1 LGIAMDANNDYDLI
15 VIGAGP
21 AGEKGAVQAAYFG
34 KRVALIERGP
44 VGGTA
49 VNTGTLP
56 SKTLRETALY
66 LSGLRQRGL
75 YGIEYSFNTE
85 VTVRDLIRRERD
97 VVRNHQNMVVENIRR
112 HNIEV
117 FRGDGKLLDSRT
129 VRFTRPDGR
138 KQDLRSD
145 FILIAT
151 GSRCYRPEGL
161 PFDNRFVYD
170 SDHILQ
176 LQRIPTSMIVI
187 GAGVV
192 GCEYAT
198 LFAALGIDVMLVDGG
213 DRLLPQL
220 DAEAS
225 AILAERVEALGAR
238 IILGERLSGL
248 AVRDHEFVEVT
259 LSSGR
264 TISAEIALFSGGRS
278 ANTEE
283 LGLEGVGLVLQD
295 RGRIEVNEFY
305 QTSVPNVYAA
315 GDVIGSPALA
325 STAMDQA
332 RVAACH
338 AFDIRYKQRV
348 TPHVP
353 FAIYTIPE
361 VSMVGET
368 EASLDA
374 EGRDWLAGR
383 AWYKSNARAQI
394 LGDSTGLIK
403 LLFDPQDKRLLGA
416 HIVGE
421 QASEL
426 IHIAQACMHF
436 GGTIDFFIDSTFNFP
451 SLAEAYKYAAY
462 DGLGNLERYGN
473 RSRSS
478 TP

>member
-1 LGIAMDANNDYDLI
+1 
-15 VIGAGP
+15 
-21 AGEKGAVQAAYFG
+21 
-34 KRVALIERGP
+34 
-44 VGGTA
+44 
-49 VNTGTLP
+49 
-56 SKTLRETALY
+56 
-66 LSGLRQRGL
+66 
-75 YGIEYSFNTE
+75 
-85 VTVRDLIRRERD
+85 
-97 VVRNHQNMVVENIRR
+97 
-112 HNIEV
+112 
-117 FRGDGKLLDSRT
+117 
-129 VRFTRPDGR
+129 
-138 KQDLRSD
+138 
-145 FILIAT
+145 
-151 GSRCYRPEGL
+151 
-161 PFDNRFVYD
+161 
-170 SDHILQ
+170 
-176 LQRIPTSMIVI
+176 MIVI